1 MKYVRLTT
9 CAVALASLLSCAKQQ
24 PVQEETPRKLSI
36 QMAHSEM
43 KRVPNTV
50 NLDFRTSP
58 KWNYSAGLELYSF
71 LQVAQRYND
80 KALFAY
86 VYSYVDTMIHNDGTI
101 YKYDP
106 QEYNIDHVNAGKLL
120 FGMYDITHEQRF
132 KKASELLRSQML
144 THPRTTEGGWW
155 HKNVYAH
162 QMWLDGL
169 YMGAPFIAEYG
180 KRNDEDVAEDVVK
193 QFLIVGK
200 HTYDA
205 STRLYRH
212 AWDESLKQFW
222 ADPVTGC
229 SRHAWGRANGWF
241 MMAMVDVLA
250 LVPEQ
255 TAGRDSLLSMFRTL
269 SETLLEYRDDAS
281 GMWYQVLDSPKRE
294 GNYVESSCSAM
305 FTYAFLKGSRLGL
318 LDEKFKSIGRECFN
332 KFVTRFVKENED
344 GTISVTDCCAV
355 AGLGGKN
362 MRDGSFDYYINE
374 PIRDN
379 DPKTIGPFV
388 LSCLELNR

>member
-205 STRLYRH
+205 GTRLYRH

-318 LDEKFKSIGRECFN
+318 LDEKFKSIGRECFD
-332 KFVTRFVKENED
+332 KFVKRFVKENED

>member
-24 PVQEETPRKLSI
+24 PVQEETPCKLSI
-36 QMAHSEM
+36 RMAHSEM

-205 STRLYRH
+205 DTRLYRH

-269 SETLLEYRDDAS
+269 SETLLEYRDEAS
-281 GMWYQVLDSPKRE
+281 GMWYQVLDSPERE

-318 LDEKFKSIGRECFN
+318 LDEKFKSIGRECFD
-332 KFVTRFVKENED
+332 KFVKRFVKENED

-388 LSCLELNR
+388 LSCLELNK